1 MKPAH
6 TRAACLLCAA
16 LASLTAPAASQTI
29 LRAAEQQS
37 VPVNPANFTGAA
49 RSDGAFRQQA
59 PARVYGG
66 WVTFEPGSR
75 THWHIHPL
83 GQTLI
88 VTFGAGLTQV
98 EGGPVREIRAGDIVI
113 CPPGV
118 KHWHGAKPN
127 RIKPCST
134 LPSANVLKTSRFNGL
149 KKFRMKS
156 TCSRSKRLQSNKRR
170 PS

>member
-1 MKPAH
+1 MKPAL

-16 LASLTAPAASQTI
+16 FASLTAPAASAGSQTI

-37 VPVNPANFTGAA
+37 APVNPANFTGAA

-98 EGGPVREIRAGDIVI
+98 EGGPVREIHAGDIVI

-118 KHWHGAKPN
+118 KHWHGAAPDSWFSHLAVEV
-127 RIKPCST
+127 PGDE
-134 LPSANVLKTSRFNGL
+134 TSNEWLEAVDNTAYFKATG
-149 KKFRMKS
+149 KEV
-156 TCSRSKRLQSNKRR
+156 
-170 PS
+170 